1 MAHKLTGSRREY
13 SDRASGGELEMIR
26 VQKYVLLTE
35 FEVCTVSYGP
45 CFFPF
50 DLWPK
55 QQVGQS
61 EKRAG
66 YKSKGKKRIRNL

>member
-1 MAHKLTGSRREY
+1 
-13 SDRASGGELEMIR
+13 MIR
-26 VQKYVLLTE
+26 AQTYVLLTE

-61 EKRAG
+61 EKHAG
-66 YKSKGKKRIRNL
+66 YKSKGKKRIRNLQYGPRR